1 MNSTHLV
8 YPQTDIP
15 FLEEQ
20 AKFAVFQG
28 IDGARLAIFYP
39 EESAFSGL
47 LFEPISLEFRK
58 APIAQSKDSNVAP
71 RKFALSPAMPH
82 IIVTGQSKALAA
94 YEDADQ
100 RIKAAQKDFRE
111 RIEREMVAAAAI
123 FST

>member
-39 EESAFSGL
+39 EGSAFSGL
-47 LFEPISLEFRK
+47 LFEPISPEFRN
-58 APIAQSKDSNVAP
+58 APLAQSKDSNIVP
-71 RKFALSPAMPH
+71 RKFALSPAMPQ
-82 IIVTGQSKALAA
+82 IIVTGQSKALAV
-94 YEDADQ
+94 YPSS
-100 RIKAAQKDFRE
+100 RKTTLFMTGYKR
-111 RIEREMVAAAAI
+111 
-123 FST
+123 